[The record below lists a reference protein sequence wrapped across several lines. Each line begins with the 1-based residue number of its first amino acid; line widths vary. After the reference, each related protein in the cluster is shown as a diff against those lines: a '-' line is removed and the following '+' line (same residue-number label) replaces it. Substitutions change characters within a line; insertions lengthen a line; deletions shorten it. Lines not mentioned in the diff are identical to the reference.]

1 MRKFYSKPILTRR
14 FATES
19 GFLFTEPKFAL
30 SKSSIVSI
38 EIHTYEKN
46 SPFTNKILKDGDEI
60 ALITYVENSRTW
72 YRWYS
77 KGGATY
83 NRIDNMLKDGHQD
96 FCLYDSLSEKLDL
109 QEAQKKEFIKNEILE
124 PQKKESIKNEI
135 LEAQKKESIKNE
147 ILEPINFKTNFPKYK
162 YKD

>member
-72 YRWYS
+72 YRWYN

-96 FCLYDSLSEKLDL
+96 FCLYDSLRNCEASQVYGPSEKLDL
-109 QEAQKKEFIKNEILE
+109 QEAQKKE
-124 PQKKESIKNEI
+124 SIKNEL
-135 LEAQKKESIKNE
+135 LEPQKKESIKNE